1 MNTPN
6 PAQANPLVS
15 ERVQPDGPLSG
26 AVKRGG
32 DNRREVYFLQAQS
45 GGRIKIG
52 VSKDAAKRVA
62 SLRTSSPEPV
72 EIVGLMVCNE
82 GGALE
87 GRLHKQFAHIRSH
100 GEWFEP
106 AQELWVFIDAHALDD
121 PERIC
126 ALNRKSGKA
135 AVSHLLSA
143 REYRR
148 QRIAHGLP
156 VDGVPNEWDVVL
168 IGRDKRKRTR

>member
-1 MNTPN
+1 MGYYFPMTYAELP
-6 PAQANPLVS
+6 
-15 ERVQPDGPLSG
+15 
-26 AVKRGG
+26 KR
-32 DNRREVYFLQAQS
+32 DDRFREVYFLQAQS

-72 EIVGLMVCNE
+72 EVVGLMVCNE

-87 GRLHKQFAHIRSH
+87 GRLHKQFAHIRTH

-106 AQELWVFIDAHALDD
+106 TQELWVFINDHALDD

-126 ALNRKSGKA
+126 VLNRKLGKG
-135 AVSHLLSA
+135 AVGQLLSG
-143 REYRR
+143 RQYRL
-148 QRIAHGLP
+148 QRASQGLSMP
-156 VDGVPNEWDVVL
+156 RIQNEWDVVL
-168 IGRDKRKRTR
+168 LGKDERKRRSSVA